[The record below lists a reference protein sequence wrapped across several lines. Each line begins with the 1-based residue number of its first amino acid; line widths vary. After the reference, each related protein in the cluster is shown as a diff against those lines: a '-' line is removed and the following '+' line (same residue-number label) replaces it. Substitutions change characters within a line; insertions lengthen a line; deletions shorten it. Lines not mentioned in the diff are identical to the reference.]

1 MKNIVE
7 SVSSVSS
14 FLAIR
19 WFYFCRSFSFQYAG
33 ASASKSLFILFNL
46 LCYLRLIFCSD
57 TLFFFRYR
65 SPHHSLNLFM
75 NPLPLTGSSVSA
87 LTSHF
92 FSLSEM
98 FFYVNQHL
106 LVEMCTSHMTLL
118 YYARVIK
125 SVLGCLALRIRLLQV
140 NDVTF

>member
-1 MKNIVE
+1 
-7 SVSSVSS
+7 
-14 FLAIR
+14 
-19 WFYFCRSFSFQYAG
+19 
-33 ASASKSLFILFNL
+33 
-46 LCYLRLIFCSD
+46 
-57 TLFFFRYR
+57 
-65 SPHHSLNLFM
+65 M

-106 LVEMCTSHMTLL
+106 LVEMCTFHMTLL
-118 YYARVIK
+118 YYAQVIN
-125 SVLGCLALRIRLLQV
+125 SIPGCLALRIRLLQV